1 MHSCDAREDVVV
13 GRVSLEDPVFDDGD
27 IAVGALGDNIAAVED
42 AFSASHGLGFLSSH
56 NVHKEV

>member
-1 MHSCDAREDVVV
+1 MV
-13 GRVSLEDPVFDDGD
+13 GRVSLEDSVFDDGD

-42 AFSASHGLGFLSSH
+42 AFPASHGLGFLSSH

>member
-42 AFSASHGLGFLSSH
+42 AFPASHGLGFLGGH
-56 NVHKEV
+56 DVDKEV